1 MGCYRHVSPPYLSPT
16 QCSSRF
22 TFFSKVYVRSIKL
35 LCAMT
40 LSSNVFIRICNF
52 TTSTFETY
60 FALMI
65 VPNNA
70 NPATTNVP
78 MMVESTI
85 ITSHNPTERL
95 SENFTCCTVYFL
107 IICAKPAQESG
118 ASSCLLFPVCTKDSS
133 WLMNTP

>member
-1 MGCYRHVSPPYLSPT
+1 MSCYRHVSPPYLCST
-16 QCSSRF
+16 YCSSRS
-22 TFFSKVYVRSIKL
+22 TFFSKAYVRSIKL
-35 LCAMT
+35 LWVMT

-65 VPNNA
+65 VPTNA
-70 NPATTNVP
+70 NPATISVP
-78 MMVESTI
+78 MIVDSTI
-85 ITSHNPTERL
+85 LTPYNPTERL
-95 SENFTCCTVYFL
+95 SENLTACTVYFL

-118 ASSCLLFPVCTKDSS
+118 ASSCLLFPVCTKDRS

>member
-1 MGCYRHVSPPYLSPT
+1 MGCYRHVSPPYSFST

-22 TFFSKVYVRSIKL
+22 TFFSKVYVLSIRL

-65 VPNNA
+65 VPINA
-70 NPATTNVP
+70 NPATINVP
-78 MMVESTI
+78 MMVESTVL
-85 ITSHNPTERL
+85 TPYNPTERL
-95 SENFTCCTVYFL
+95 SENLTACTVYFL

-118 ASSCLLFPVCTKDSS
+118 ASSCLLFPVCTKDRS

>member
-1 MGCYRHVSPPYLSPT
+1 MACYRHVSPPYLSPT
-16 QCSSRF
+16 RCSSRV
-22 TFFSKVYVRSIKL
+22 TFFSKAYVRSIKL
-35 LCAMT
+35 LCVMT
-40 LSSNVFIRICNF
+40 LSSNAFIRICNF

-70 NPATTNVP
+70 NPATISVP

-85 ITSHNPTERL
+85 LTPYNPTERL
-95 SENFTCCTVYFL
+95 SENLTACTVYFL
-107 IICAKPAQESG
+107 IILANPAHESG
-118 ASSCLLFPVCTKDSS
+118 ASSCLLFPVCTKDRS

>member
-1 MGCYRHVSPPYLSPT
+1 MSCYRHVSPPYLCST
-16 QCSSRF
+16 QCSSSS
-22 TFFSKVYVRSIKL
+22 TFFSKAYVRSIKL
-35 LCAMT
+35 LWVMT

-65 VPNNA
+65 VPTNA
-70 NPATTNVP
+70 NPATISVP
-78 MMVESTI
+78 TIVESTI
-85 ITSHNPTERL
+85 LTPYNPTERL
-95 SENFTCCTVYFL
+95 SENLTACTVYFL

-118 ASSCLLFPVCTKDSS
+118 ASSCLLFPVCTKDRS